1 VASKASAKQRAGRAG
16 RTAPGKCLRLMTEEH
31 YHELLP
37 HRTPPE
43 MQRSDLASVV
53 LSLKAMGIHDLVTF
67 DFLSPPT
74 AEALARALELLYSL
88 GALDSSAVLTDPVG
102 VRMAE
107 LPLEPRIA
115 KLLVASW
122 EFGCVAEALTIAAML
137 SVQGPFERPR
147 GGSVEAKER
156 LRSAMQEF
164 AAQEGDHVTYLNVYN
179 TYCDQSSSDAR
190 DWCREFCLD
199 ARSMARAKEV
209 RAQLERYVK
218 RYAPSVTTAA
228 ATAAAAAAA
237 GDTTSTTTAA
247 PVSKCTVNGLP
258 SAGGDVA
265 AIRRCLVAGF
275 FSNAA
280 KLCPDGQ
287 YRTVRDSIP
296 VAFHPSSVLA
306 QFGSPPEY
314 VVFHEVVRTTQLF
327 ARDVSSIDPRWL
339 VELAPHF
346 FELRGGIKRA
356 AAAAASKSSSGVS
369 SAYDSRAA
377 KVPRGP
383 MRLQ

>member
-1 VASKASAKQRAGRAG
+1 
-16 RTAPGKCLRLMTEEH
+16 MTEEH
-31 YHELLP
+31 YHSLLP

-88 GALDSSAVLTDPVG
+88 GALDSNAVLTDPVG

-115 KLLVASW
+115 KLLVSSW
-122 EFGCVAEALTIAAML
+122 DFGCVAEALTIAAML

-147 GGSVEAKER
+147 GGSAEAKEK
-156 LRSAMQEF
+156 LRAAMKVF
-164 AAQEGDHVTYLNVYN
+164 AAQEGDHITYLNVY
-179 TYCDQSSSDAR
+179 TEYCDQSSSEAR
-190 DWCREFCLD
+190 EWCREYCLD

-218 RYAPSVTTAA
+218 RYAPSTA
-228 ATAAAAAAA
+228 ATAAATDSSAAA
-237 GDTTSTTTAA
+237 SI
-247 PVSKCTVNGLP
+247 VKRTVNGLP
-258 SAGGDVA
+258 SVGADVA
-265 AIRRCLVAGF
+265 TVRRCLVAGF

-287 YRTVRDSIP
+287 YRTVRDSIA

-346 FELRGGIKRA
+346 FELRGGIKRSA
-356 AAAAASKSSSGVS
+356 AAAGSSSGS
-369 SAYDSRAA
+369 GSAYDSRAA

-383 MRLQ
+383 TRPQ

>member
-1 VASKASAKQRAGRAG
+1 
-16 RTAPGKCLRLMTEEH
+16 
-31 YHELLP
+31 
-37 HRTPPE
+37 
-43 MQRSDLASVV
+43 
-53 LSLKAMGIHDLVTF
+53 
-67 DFLSPPT
+67 
-74 AEALARALELLYSL
+74 
-88 GALDSSAVLTDPVG
+88 
-102 VRMAE
+102 
-107 LPLEPRIA
+107 
-115 KLLVASW
+115 
-122 EFGCVAEALTIAAML
+122 ML

-147 GGSVEAKER
+147 GGSAEAKER

-179 TYCDQSSSDAR
+179 EYCDQSSSDAR
-190 DWCREFCLD
+190 DWCREYCLD

-218 RYAPSVTTAA
+218 RYAPSAA
-228 ATAAAAAAA
+228 AATTAAAAAAA
-237 GDTTSTTTAA
+237 ATATAGDTASVA
-247 PVSKCTVNGLP
+247 PVTKCTVNGLP

-339 VELAPHF
+339 IELAPHF
-346 FELRGGIKRA
+346 FELRGGLKRA
-356 AAAAASKSSSGVS
+356 AAAASGSSSGGS

>member
-1 VASKASAKQRAGRAG
+1 
-16 RTAPGKCLRLMTEEH
+16 
-31 YHELLP
+31 
-37 HRTPPE
+37 
-43 MQRSDLASVV
+43 
-53 LSLKAMGIHDLVTF
+53 
-67 DFLSPPT
+67 
-74 AEALARALELLYSL
+74 
-88 GALDSSAVLTDPVG
+88 
-102 VRMAE
+102 
-107 LPLEPRIA
+107 
-115 KLLVASW
+115 
-122 EFGCVAEALTIAAML
+122 
-137 SVQGPFERPR
+137 
-147 GGSVEAKER
+147 
-156 LRSAMQEF
+156 MQEF

-218 RYAPSVTTAA
+218 RYAPSA

-237 GDTTSTTTAA
+237 AAAGDSTAK

-280 KLCPDGQ
+280 KLCPDGH

-339 VELAPHF
+339 IELAPHF
-346 FELRGGIKRA
+346 FQLRGGIKRA
-356 AAAAASKSSSGVS
+356 AAAAASSSSSGGS

-383 MRLQ
+383 VRLQ